1 MFSFNKLYQIQVE
14 ITNRCQASCP
24 MCLRNIHG
32 GIENPLLKLND
43 WTLEQFKT
51 IVNKEVLTQTKNI
64 NFCGD
69 FGDPII
75 NLDLIDMCQYVKD
88 NSVASISIHTNGS
101 ARSIDWWKQL
111 ASALPAEHNVEFAL
125 DGLAYTHSLYRVG
138 TSYNTIIRNASA
150 FIQAGGNAHW
160 MFIKFKHN
168 EHQLDAARQQASDL
182 GFTAFNFKSSKRFGK
197 QFPVLDKK
205 GNTAYYLEQHS
216 KSDISPVEFND
227 LKDYKKWKVDV
238 SCFAHES
245 KELYIDAH
253 GHLMPCCLI
262 ASFLYANYDTTLH
275 SKYDLID
282 STSIVSIAKEVQ
294 DEVYNLIN
302 EFGGLDSLN
311 ANIHGIKHIMD
322 QPVWQTLI
330 HKKWSEHS
338 SSPCTILCGKAS
350 PYIKIDEQLNR
361 DDLIVKSNL

>member
-1 MFSFNKLYQIQVE
+1 MFSFNKLSQIQIE

-43 WTLEQFKT
+43 WTLDQFKT
-51 IVNKEVLTQTKNI
+51 IFNKEVLAQNKHI

-75 NLDLIDMCQYVKD
+75 NNDLIDMCRYVKD
-88 NSVASISIHTNGS
+88 NSVASISISTNGS
-101 ARSIDWWKQL
+101 ARSVNWWTQL
-111 ASALPAEHNVEFAL
+111 ASALPAEHNIEFAL
-125 DGLAYTHSLYRVG
+125 DGLADTHHLHRIG
-138 TSYNTIIRNASA
+138 TSYDAIIRNASA
-150 FIQAGGNAHW
+150 FIKAGGNASW

-168 EHQLDAARQQASDL
+168 EHQLDDARQLSSDL
-182 GFTAFNFKSSKRFGK
+182 GFTSFNFKTSKRFGK
-197 QFPVLDKK
+197 PFPVLDKK
-205 GNTAYYLEQHS
+205 GNTAYYIEQHS
-216 KSDISPVEFND
+216 NSDINPVEFND
-227 LKDYKKWKVDV
+227 LKDYKKWEVDV

-245 KELYIDAH
+245 KELFIDAH

-262 ASFLYANYDTTLH
+262 ASFLYANYDTKLH
-275 SKYDLID
+275 SKYNLLDKTLGD
-282 STSIVSIAKEVQ
+282 FYKLK
-294 DEVYNLIN
+294 VYNLIN

-330 HKKWSEHS
+330 HKKWNEHS
-338 SSPCTILCGKAS
+338 SSPCKILCGKSS
-350 PYIKIDEQLNR
+350 PYIMIVHSQSF
-361 DDLIVKSNL
+361 LINYINYVM